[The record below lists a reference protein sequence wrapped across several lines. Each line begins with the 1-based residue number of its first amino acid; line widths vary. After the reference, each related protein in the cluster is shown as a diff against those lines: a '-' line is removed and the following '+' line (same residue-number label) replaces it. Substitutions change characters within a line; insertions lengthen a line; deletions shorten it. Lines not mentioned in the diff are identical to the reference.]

1 MTARDDFT
9 ATERATAGQIPPR
22 LFVFARHAESTANA
36 SRLVSSDPHH
46 PVALTDRGRQQA
58 RGLGAQVAGLD
69 IELAVATRFRRTQ
82 ETAALAVSRRPVPL
96 LIEPGLDEIQ
106 AGDLDGSPLE
116 DYWSWKDGHASTER
130 FPNGESVDEARIRYA
145 AALRRLLS
153 RAERVMLIVVHELSL
168 RWIAETATG
177 SPLPP
182 DAFDNATVYL
192 FGERAVE
199 QAAARLEK
207 IATVAG
213 GSLRRVPEETPDTRG
228 PVLK

>member
-1 MTARDDFT
+1 MTASNDFS
-9 ATERATAGQIPPR
+9 AIERGSAGQVSPR

-182 DAFDNATVYL
+182 DSFDNAMVYL
-192 FGERAVE
+192 FGERAVA
-199 QAAARLEK
+199 QAAVRLEK
-207 IATVAG
+207 IATPVG
-213 GSLRRVPEETPDTRG
+213 GLPVRAAAEAPEARG
-228 PVLK
+228 C